1 MGFFTLNPAFHA
13 ELLEE
18 LRPHLREV
26 SDQVASICEANIVF
40 PGGRSRPVEVT
51 DTDTGCTV
59 AMMGPFGHIEEWG
72 SVNSNPK
79 APLRNAVHS
88 VGLDFAEI

>member
-1 MGFFTLNPAFHA
+1 MAFTLNPGFQA

-18 LRPHLREV
+18 LRPRVREV
-26 SDQVASICEANIVF
+26 AEEVASICEANIVF
-40 PGGRSRPVEVT
+40 PGGRSGPVEVT

-59 AMMGPFGHIEEWG
+59 AMTGPFGHIEEWG
-72 SVNSNPK
+72 SANSNPK

-88 VGLDFAEI
+88 VGLDFAEV